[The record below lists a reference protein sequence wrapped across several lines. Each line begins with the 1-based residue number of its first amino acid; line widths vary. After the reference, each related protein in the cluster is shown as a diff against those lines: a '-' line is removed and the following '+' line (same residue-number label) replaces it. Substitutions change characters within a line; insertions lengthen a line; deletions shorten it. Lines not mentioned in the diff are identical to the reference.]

1 MIKMNPKLNKDENME
16 NKIASNLAVIANE
29 SKTILMAINDLK
41 KKVESSK
48 ESERKK
54 IIDKGYDE
62 FKKNCGD
69 NIERIENAE
78 KLLPESSPPRFQ
90 WTIAEI
96 RDPVTEAVKLFK
108 IPLPQEEIS
117 MEWFNELADKFKRA
131 HSISGRRFVLATFN
145 EVVIENRKPGWS
157 IKLHE
162 FLQRYLLYRE
172 DREIVIEE
180 INSRDNINA
189 FIDDRNDILYVI
201 AGGFRHWFRG
211 VGSLF
216 LTLLISLIS
225 LVFIIILMEREK
237 IPITLPDVPYPG
249 WNILP
254 FYVLCYFLCW
264 IGFAIHIFVKSKD
277 ARKENPCL
285 DDIVLWI
292 HIKESGF
299 IMSALAV
306 IVGYIVLLGIG
317 ELTFASAFVSGFA
330 VDSFGARIIH
340 QYYSKLEEAAK
351 ALEEKGI
358 KLESPISLE
367 KEQ

>member
-1 MIKMNPKLNKDENME
+1 MNPKLNKDEDME

-41 KKVESSK
+41 KMVENSK
-48 ESERKK
+48 ESERK
-54 IIDKGYDE
+54 DTLSKGYED
-62 FKKNCGD
+62 FKKDLGD
-69 NIERIENAE
+69 NIERIKNAE

-90 WTIAEI
+90 WAIAEI
-96 RDPVTEAVKLFK
+96 RDPVTEALKIFK
-108 IPLPQEEIS
+108 KPPPKEEIS
-117 MEWFNELADKFKRA
+117 IEWFNELADMFKKV
-131 HSISGRRFVLATFN
+131 HSISGRRFVLTTFN
-145 EVVIENRKPGWS
+145 EVVVKDRKPGWS

-172 DREIVIEE
+172 DRDMVIDE

-189 FIDDRNDILYVI
+189 FVDDRNDILYVI
-201 AGGFRHWFRG
+201 AGGIRPWLRG
-211 VGSLF
+211 VGSL
-216 LTLLISLIS
+216 LLIFFIG
-225 LVFIIILMEREK
+225 FIIPLLIINGIIPIDVPESIYDEK
-237 IPITLPDVPYPG
+237 IPETY
-249 WNILP
+249 WNI
-254 FYVLCYFLCW
+254 FYLYILCW
-264 IGFAIHIFVKSKD
+264 GGFALHIFVKSRD

-299 IMSALAV
+299 RMSALAV

-317 ELTFASAFVSGFA
+317 ELNFASAFVSGFA

-351 ALEEKGI
+351 ALEEKEI
-358 KLESPISLE
+358 KLELPISLE
-367 KEQ
+367 REQ

>member
-1 MIKMNPKLNKDENME
+1 MNPKLNKDENVE

-29 SKTILMAINDLK
+29 SKTILTAINDLK
-41 KKVESSK
+41 KKVENSK
-48 ESERKK
+48 EFERK
-54 IIDKGYDE
+54 DTLRKGYDD
-62 FKKNCGD
+62 FKKDLGD

-78 KLLPESSPPRFQ
+78 KLLPESSPPRFE

-96 RDPVTEAVKLFK
+96 RDPVTGALK
-108 IPLPQEEIS
+108 IFRNPPPREEIS
-117 MEWFNELADKFKRA
+117 IEWFNELADKFKRV

-145 EVVIENRKPGWS
+145 EVVIKDRKPGWS

-189 FIDDRNDILYVI
+189 FVDDRNDILYVI
-201 AGGFRHWFRG
+201 AGGVGKYLRG
-211 VGSLF
+211 VVSL
-216 LTLLISLIS
+216 L
-225 LVFIIILMEREK
+225 LVFLLGFIIPWLIWK
-237 IPITLPDVPYPG
+237 KIQIIPITMPEGMSYTNL
-249 WNILP
+249 NI
-254 FYVLCYFLCW
+254 FYFLCW
-264 IGFAIHIFVKSKD
+264 AGFAIHIIMKSKD

-299 IMSALAV
+299 IISALAV
-306 IVGYIVLLGIG
+306 IVGYIVLLGMG
-317 ELTFASAFVSGFA
+317 QLNWASAFVSGFA
-330 VDSFGARIIH
+330 VDSFGARFIH
-340 QYYSKLEEAAK
+340 QYYSKLEKAAK
-351 ALEEKGI
+351 ALEEKEI
-358 KLESPISLE
+358 KLETPISLE